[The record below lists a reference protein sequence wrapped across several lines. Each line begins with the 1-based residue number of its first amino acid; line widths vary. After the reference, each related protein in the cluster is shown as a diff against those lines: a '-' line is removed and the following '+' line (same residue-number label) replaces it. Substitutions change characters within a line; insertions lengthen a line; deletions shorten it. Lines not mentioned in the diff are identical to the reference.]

1 MQKDVILEA
10 SHQYA
15 LMLVGGLIENFI
27 RTLFESVASLK
38 EEIEK
43 IVHAIEQTTVV
54 DVTPLQDRIWKFMEN
69 ASQYASIHFF
79 LM

>member
-1 MQKDVILEA
+1 MQKDVILKA

-43 IVHAIEQTTVV
+43 IVHAIE
-54 DVTPLQDRIWKFMEN
+54 
-69 ASQYASIHFF
+69 
-79 LM
+79 